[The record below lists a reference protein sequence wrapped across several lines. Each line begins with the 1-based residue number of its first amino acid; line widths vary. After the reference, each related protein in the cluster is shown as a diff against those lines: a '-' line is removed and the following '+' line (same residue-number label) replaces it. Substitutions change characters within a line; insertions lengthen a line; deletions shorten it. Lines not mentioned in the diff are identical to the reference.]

1 MRSVTQALATVQAW
15 GRKLGV
21 GVASLGLGSQAWGWG
36 RRLGVGATIPALY
49 FARKRTP
56 IPIIILGRLIQSL

>member
-21 GVASLGLGSQAWGWG
+21 GVAGLGSQARGH
-36 RRLGVGATIPALY
+36 RLGVGATIPALY

-56 IPIIILGRLIQSL
+56 TPIIILGRLIQSL

>member
-15 GRKLGV
+15 GRRLGV
-21 GVASLGLGSQAWGWG
+21 AGLGLGSQAWGH
-36 RRLGVGATIPALY
+36 RLGVGATIPALY

>member
-21 GVASLGLGSQAWGWG
+21 GVAGLGSQAWGH
-36 RRLGVGATIPALY
+36 RLGVGATIPALY

>member
-21 GVASLGLGSQAWGWG
+21 GVASLGLGSQAWGH
-36 RRLGVGATIPALY
+36 RLGVGATIPALY